1 MHAHCACTARMM
13 NSRSMH
19 THDSCVCSEVPP
31 GHLHEPVLDRRAAL
45 AFRPVSNVSGKEG
58 PRGGE
63 ASGGLGLCI
72 SIHTYIRTYIHF
84 GSRRRDRRVPFALS
98 STPPST
104 AHRGRKGDPG
114 CGRGPA
120 GASAPDLRVHI
131 ECLLHWPTRASI
143 LVCHPREKRRVGC
156 ARTLRMHGTH
166 DEQQKYAHA

>member
-13 NSRSMH
+13 NSRSTH

-84 GSRRRDRRVPFALS
+84 GLRRRDRRVPFALLLGGAFCTKPPRWAGGVFYHSHGSFGGGGTSAGLPAS
-98 STPPST
+98 S
-104 AHRGRKGDPG
+104 GV
-114 CGRGPA
+114 GPA
-120 GASAPDLRVHI
+120 GVR
-131 ECLLHWPTRASI
+131 PTGSLA
-143 LVCHPREKRRVGC
+143 LGA
-156 ARTLRMHGTH
+156 AR
-166 DEQQKYAHA
+166 